1 MSASFAAC
9 SDFTH
14 ESKVIVVCLSP
25 IMSAIAFAR
34 TPQFFR
40 KSIVGRPSS
49 FAEAAKGMQSRTA
62 IVRAIFE
69 LDMLYFSHKPGGI
82 VAGTGGAAQLRRDGI
97 IGAVM
102 SVVDE

>member
-1 MSASFAAC
+1 
-9 SDFTH
+9 
-14 ESKVIVVCLSP
+14 
-25 IMSAIAFAR
+25 
-34 TPQFFR
+34 
-40 KSIVGRPSS
+40 
-49 FAEAAKGMQSRTA
+49 MQSRTA